1 MLLKNTPESKCGK
14 KWLSIVYFKSMSCC
28 SIGTQWCLCPFW
40 HDSVCRACFAWSEP
54 VIFVVAIFQV
64 ADETAW
70 GRLKIPLWNAQQDFS
85 KMNQDSQKT
94 LPQNQKQEKTIHITS
109 IKIFWHLG
117 NAQMG
122 LKWRANNCLKK
133 KIKYGQETMHRCK
146 IPPTKSNYLSSIVFP
161 CSCVS
166 SFYNGRRT
174 TNHDSLPWSTLGDTG
189 VTLNYFNCRK

>member
-1 MLLKNTPESKCGK
+1 MLLKNTPERKCGK

-40 HDSVCRACFAWSEP
+40 HDSVCRACFARSEP

-64 ADETAW
+64 ADDTAW
-70 GRLKIPLWNAQQDFS
+70 GRLEIPLWNAQQDFS

-94 LPQNQKQEKTIHITS
+94 LPQNQKQEKTMHVTS

-133 KIKYGQETMHRCK
+133 NKSGMDKRPCTDVRFPQLKVTICPLLFFPAHVYPASTMAEGQ
-146 IPPTKSNYLSSIVFP
+146 L
-161 CSCVS
+161 
-166 SFYNGRRT
+166 T
-174 TNHDSLPWSTLGDTG
+174 TILCHGLH
-189 VTLNYFNCRK
+189 